1 MIKNIIEIKYNQSK
15 NDKVSM
21 IINCLF
27 RKKKIIPFVFFK
39 KINPN

>member
-1 MIKNIIEIKYNQSK
+1 MIKDIIIEIKYNQSK

-27 RKKKIIPFVFFK
+27 RKKDHSICIF
-39 KINPN
+39 